1 LYITYYTCELLITY
15 CTCMSY
21 YVLRICC
28 NVSQQGDVA
37 GCVHEIGALPPG
49 ANVELDGFVAEARKR
64 LVVEQALR
72 LIRAHVT
79 TSLASLS

>member
-1 LYITYYTCELLITY
+1 
-15 CTCMSY
+15 MSY